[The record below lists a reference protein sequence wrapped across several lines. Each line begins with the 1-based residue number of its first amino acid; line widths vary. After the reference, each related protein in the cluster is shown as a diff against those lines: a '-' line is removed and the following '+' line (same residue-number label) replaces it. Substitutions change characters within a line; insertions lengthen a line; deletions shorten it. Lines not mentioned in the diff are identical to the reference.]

1 MTQETNENR
10 IVRTYSLLELTE
22 KMVVEISKKT
32 FRSKANVIDLAV
44 AELYARVM
52 ASEGESVNE
61 PEQVSK

>member
-1 MTQETNENR
+1 MTQEPNENR

-44 AELYARVM
+44 AELYTRVM
-52 ASEGESVNE
+52 ASEGEVSE
-61 PEQVSK
+61 PAETVSK

>member
-1 MTQETNENR
+1 MTQEPNENR

-44 AELYARVM
+44 AELYARV
-52 ASEGESVNE
+52 AGEGETVSE